1 MKNFFGLSR
10 ILMATFIFSLCI
22 AANAAT
28 WYVSPTGT
36 DGENSEGTA
45 ENPFATLTN
54 AITKASAD
62 DEIVLMKGT
71 HSANVT
77 IGKKLTIRGET
88 GNRDDVIVSPSST
101 DIVFKMDC
109 AGSAISNLTIY
120 GATDRSVVYFYKSG
134 SIVNCRITKCYNT
147 GGGNTLVHGANNAVV
162 TVKDC
167 LFDHNES
174 YDAGNGIGLYGS
186 YHYGKMNA
194 MIYVHG
200 NNSLIENCTVVSN
213 TYVGA
218 YEKGYVLGFRSVMTC
233 TIKDCEIAY
242 NTVHFLDPQPE
253 ANPWILKTDVA
264 GALCQNISIH
274 DNHYWGVR
282 QNLIACSVKDPNAT
296 INEVNTGPLYPQGT
310 PEVESRSVSD
320 IDGLLA
326 AIEAAEP
333 WSEIVLEPGPYTL
346 NAQLNI
352 KKPITIRGA
361 TGNRDD
367 VIISGNAKKYCIRL
381 WTDGATVKDLTVKD
395 ALVGSWYQMQSPIA
409 IFGGG
414 SVINCRIT
422 GIKHG
427 GGSIVGVRNYNGTVV
442 DTLIDANEAKD
453 WYAGNGQNGS
463 GFYWQKGSLAL
474 LDRSIIANNRVMQ
487 VYEAS
492 NSQFLF
498 SSGLFIVGGIVRNT
512 QVSGNIMEYDNSKVT
527 QPTSIYANRKALGIY
542 LNGANAVIE
551 NCSVI
556 DNVSRGEPQDNVGGI
571 VCVNGTVRNTL
582 LWNNG
587 DEKGAKI
594 VNYLG
599 DKSKYSYL
607 ASDDVTEIEGG
618 LKLTETPYQ
627 YESGVAM
634 PLTGAAMLGK
644 GLLDP
649 TWMTAEAKDLA
660 GNPRLADGKVSIGA
674 TEFVSEMTIT
684 WEDAVRHRAYERY
697 SQFVEAG
704 QVTGDTT
711 GLEYWWDLDGDG
723 VFEAKG
729 PKQYL
734 DLTKVGETV
743 VTLKVT
749 NTNGGSATFSQKFTI
764 ESYSNVMYVSKDN
777 AGAAAPYSTPETAAA
792 RVEDALNVA
801 PDGTRIIVGV
811 GTYKISQTLML
822 TNEVKIVGATG
833 NRDDVIFDAG
843 DNNRRVAW
851 LDNENTAVENVTFTR
866 GRTDGSAF
874 GVYSKGFLRNCRIT
888 NCRMYYNGGSRNMVP
903 HSALYVAG
911 GSVLNCLID
920 NNRLCDMYRSG
931 QTSQPEGIGICLVD
945 GIVDRC
951 VVTNNYDY
959 QTFSQT
965 AYKGGSGDGGTAGGV
980 YLTGG
985 IMRNSLVAWNKIS
998 HLSPAKWD
1006 QSYAGGVVVAGGTF
1020 INNTVIG
1027 NQLKE
1032 FDNSK
1037 TCTFGSLIV
1046 KGSGVVKNT
1055 LVKDNLNIT
1064 MQSAEYEPAPVALTG
1079 GTLVNCSTAENA
1091 YYFKNGVLKLTT
1103 NSPCRNAGANEDWME
1118 YSTDL
1123 NGNTR
1128 LFGRRVDIGAVE
1140 SQTAGFSI
1148 IVR

>member
-1 MKNFFGLSR
+1 MKNFFALSR
-10 ILMATFIFSLCI
+10 FLMAGVFFFSFFV

-71 HSANVT
+71 HSANVSIT
-77 IGKKLTIRGET
+77 KKLTIRGET
-88 GNRDDVIVSPSST
+88 GNRDDVIVSPSKSE
-101 DIVFKMDC
+101 IVFQMGC

-120 GATDRSVVYFYKSG
+120 GATDRNVVSFGKSG
-134 SIVNCRITKCYNT
+134 SIVNCRITKCYT
-147 GGGNTLVHGANNAVV
+147 QGSGNSLVHGANYSVV

-174 YDAGNGIGLYGS
+174 SDGGTGIGLYGS
-186 YHYGKMNA
+186 YRSGRMHA
-194 MIYVHG
+194 MIYVQG
-200 NNSLIENCTVVSN
+200 NDSLIENCTVVSN

-218 YEKGYVLGFRSVMTC
+218 YEKGYILGFRSVKTC

-242 NTVHFLDPQPE
+242 NTVHFLDSQPE
-253 ANPWILKTDVA
+253 ANPWILKTDVEW
-264 GALCQNISIH
+264 ALCQNISIH

-296 INEVNTGPLYPQGT
+296 INEVNNGPLYPQST
-310 PEVESRSVSD
+310 PEVESRSVGD
-320 IDGLLA
+320 VDGLLA

-333 WSEIVLEPGPYTL
+333 WSEIVLEPGTYTL
-346 NAQLNI
+346 NALLNI

-395 ALVGSWYQMQSPIA
+395 ALVGAWYQMQSPIA

-422 GIKHG
+422 GIKHTG
-427 GGSIVGVRNYNGTVV
+427 GGIAGVRNYNGTVV

-453 WYAGNGQNGS
+453 WYAGNGQNGN

-474 LDRSIIANNRVMQ
+474 LDRSIIANNRAMQ

-492 NSQFLF
+492 NNNYIF
-498 SSGLFIVGGIVRNT
+498 SSGMFIVGGIVRNT

-527 QPTSIYANRKALGIY
+527 QSTSIYADRKALGIY

-556 DNVSRGEPQDNVGGI
+556 DNVSRGVPQDNVGGI
-571 VCVNGTVRNTL
+571 VCVNGTVKNTL
-582 LWNNG
+582 VWNNG
-587 DEKGAKI
+587 DENGAKI

-684 WEDAVRHRAYERY
+684 WQATKYRAYDRY
-697 SQFVEAG
+697 SQIVEAG

-764 ESYSNVMYVSKDN
+764 ESYSSVMYVSKDN
-777 AGAAAPYSTPETAAA
+777 AGAAAPYSTLETAAA
-792 RVEDALNVA
+792 RVEDALNIA
-801 PDGTRIIVGV
+801 PDGTRIIVGAD
-811 GTYKISQTLML
+811 TYKISQTLML

-843 DNNRRVAW
+843 GNKRVAW

-866 GRTDGSAF
+866 GRTEGRAF

-888 NCRMYYNGGSRNMVP
+888 NCWMLYNGGGAEVGFP

-911 GSVLNCLID
+911 GIAQDCLVDGNYIWSAYG
-920 NNRLCDMYRSG
+920 NHN
-931 QTSQPEGIGICLVD
+931 QVEGIGIYQSAGL
-945 GIVDRC
+945 VDRC
-951 VVTNNYDY
+951 VIVNNYLDPVKRMVCRA
-959 QTFSQT
+959 S
-965 AYKGGSGDGGTAGGV
+965 AGGV
-980 YLTGG
+980 YLAGG
-985 IMRNSLVAWNKIS
+985 IMRNSLIATNSLVGATVYQYFVDN
-998 HLSPAKWD
+998 
-1006 QSYAGGVVVAGGTF
+1006 YASGAIVAGGTF
-1020 INNTVIG
+1020 INNTVVG
-1027 NQLKE
+1027 NECEEISTTYSYTL
-1032 FDNSK
+1032 S
-1037 TCTFGSLIV
+1037 SLIV

-1055 LVKDNLNIT
+1055 LVKDNVIRST
-1064 MQSAEYEPAPVALTG
+1064 QVEQDPIALTG
-1079 GTLVNCSTAENA
+1079 GTFVNCSTAENA

-1140 SQTAGFSI
+1140 SQTAGFSV

>member
-1 MKNFFGLSR
+1 MKNIIVFFSFL
-10 ILMATFIFSLCI
+10 FCI

-28 WYVSPTGT
+28 WYVSPNVT
-36 DGENSEGTA
+36 DEENSEGTA
-45 ENPFATLTN
+45 ENPFATLAN
-54 AITKASAD
+54 AITKASAE

-71 HSANVT
+71 HSANVSIT
-77 IGKKLTIRGET
+77 KKLTIRGET
-88 GNRDDVIVSPSST
+88 GNRDDVIVSPSKS

-120 GATDRSVVYFYKSG
+120 GATDRNVVSFGKSG

-147 GGGNTLVHGANNAVV
+147 GSGNALVHGANYSVV

-174 YDAGNGIGLYGS
+174 NNSGNGIGFYGS
-186 YHYGKMNA
+186 YRYGKMNA
-194 MIYVHG
+194 MIYVQG

-213 TYVGA
+213 AYVGA
-218 YEKGYVLGFRSVMTC
+218 YEKGYILGFRSVMTC

-264 GALCQNISIH
+264 GALCQNINIH

-282 QNLIACSVKDPNAT
+282 QNLTACSVKDPNAT
-296 INEVNTGPLYPQGT
+296 INEVNNGPLYPQGT

-346 NAQLNI
+346 NAILDI

-381 WTDGATVKDLTVKD
+381 WTDGAMIKDLTVKD
-395 ALVGSWYQMQSPIA
+395 ALVGNWYQMYSPIA

-422 GIKHG
+422 GIKHTG
-427 GGSIVGVRNYNGTVV
+427 GGIVGVRNYNGTVV

-453 WYAGNGQNGS
+453 WYAANTKNGN
-463 GFYWQKGSLAL
+463 GFYWSNGALAL
-474 LDRSIIANNRVMQ
+474 LDRSIVSNNRA
-487 VYEAS
+487 YNIYSPAS
-492 NSQFLF
+492 ESYKYLF
-498 SSGLFIVGGIVRNT
+498 SAGLFIIGGTVRNT
-512 QVSGNIMEYDNSKVT
+512 QVSGNIIEYDNSKVT
-527 QPTSIYANRKALGIY
+527 QSTSIEANRKALGVY
-542 LNGANAVIE
+542 MDGANVVIE

-556 DNVSRGEPQDNVGGI
+556 DNVSRGVPQDNVGGI
-571 VCVNGTVRNTL
+571 VCVNGTVKNTL

-587 DEKGAKI
+587 DENGAKI

-618 LKLTETPYQ
+618 VKLTETPYQ
-627 YESGVAM
+627 YESGIAM

-684 WEDAVRHRAYERY
+684 WQATKYRAYDRY
-697 SQFVEAG
+697 SEIVEAG

-764 ESYSNVMYVSKDN
+764 ESYSNVMYVSKGN

-792 RVEDALNVA
+792 SVEDALNIA
-801 PDGTRIIVGV
+801 PDGTRIIVGAD
-811 GTYKISQTLML
+811 TYKISQTLML

-833 NRDDVIFDAG
+833 NRDDVIFDA
-843 DNNRRVAW
+843 NYERRVAW
-851 LDNENTAVENVTFTR
+851 LDNENVSIEHVTFKKGYSV
-866 GRTDGSAF
+866 GRAY
-874 GVYSKGFLRNCRIT
+874 GVYSKGMLYNCRIV
-888 NCRMYYNGGSRNMVP
+888 NSKMRYLGGGDEVGFP
-903 HSALYVAG
+903 HSALHVAG
-911 GSVLNCLID
+911 GSVKDCLID
-920 NNRLCDMYRSG
+920 GNYIYDGYRNHK
-931 QTSQPEGIGICLVD
+931 QVEGIGVYQSGGLVE
-945 GIVDRC
+945 GC
-951 VVTNNYDY
+951 VVTNNYFDSDRPGGG
-959 QTFSQT
+959 FS
-965 AYKGGSGDGGTAGGV
+965 TAGGV
-980 YLTGG
+980 YLAGG
-985 IMRNSLVAWNKIS
+985 TMRNSLIAANSLIGTVPYSGNMY
-998 HLSPAKWD
+998 H
-1006 QSYAGGVVVAGGTF
+1006 YASGAIVAGGTF
-1020 INNTVIG
+1020 INNTVVG
-1027 NQLKE
+1027 NESEEISTTYSYTL
-1032 FDNSK
+1032 S
-1037 TCTFGSLIV
+1037 SLIV

-1055 LVKDNLNIT
+1055 LVKDNVVRST
-1064 MQSAEYEPAPVALTG
+1064 QVEQEPIALTG

-1091 YYFKNGVLKLTT
+1091 YYFKNGVLKLTS

-1140 SQTAGFSI
+1140 SQTAGFSV

>member
-1 MKNFFGLSR
+1 MKNYFALSR

-36 DGENSEGTA
+36 DGENTEGTA

-54 AITKASAD
+54 AVAKAAAD
-62 DEIVLMKGT
+62 DEIILMEGT
-71 HSANVT
+71 YSANVNIT
-77 IGKKLTIRGET
+77 KKLTIRGET
-88 GNRDDVIVSPSST
+88 GNRDDVIVSPSKS

-120 GATDRSVVYFYKSG
+120 GATDRNVVYFYKSG

-147 GGGNTLVHGANNAVV
+147 GSGNALVQGANNITV

-174 YDAGNGIGLYGS
+174 SDGGSGIGLYGS

-194 MIYVHG
+194 MIYVQG
-200 NNSLIENCTVVSN
+200 SNSLIENCTVVSN

-218 YEKGYVLGFRSVMTC
+218 YEKGYILGFRSVKTC

-242 NTVHFLDPQPE
+242 NTVHFLDSQPE
-253 ANPWILKTDVA
+253 ANPWILKTDVEW
-264 GALCQNISIH
+264 ALCQNISIH

-296 INEVNTGPLYPQGT
+296 INEVNNGPLYPQST
-310 PEVESRSVSD
+310 PEVKSRSVGD

-333 WSEIVLEPGPYTL
+333 WSEIVLEPGTYTL
-346 NAQLNI
+346 NALLNI

-395 ALVGSWYQMQSPIA
+395 ALVGNWFQMYSPIA

-422 GIKHG
+422 GIKHTA
-427 GGSIVGVRNYNGTVV
+427 GSIVGVRNYNGTVV
-442 DTLIDANEAKD
+442 DTLIDGNEAVD
-453 WYAGNGQNGS
+453 NGYANNGQNGN
-463 GFYWQKGSLAL
+463 GFYWQNGSLAL
-474 LDRSIIANNRVMQ
+474 LDRSIIANNRAKR
-487 VYEAS
+487 VYES
-492 NSQFLF
+492 SDSKYLF
-498 SSGLFIVGGIVRNT
+498 SSGLFIIGGIVRNT
-512 QVSGNIMEYDNSKVT
+512 QVSGNIMEYRAITETSAPVT
-527 QPTSIYANRKALGIY
+527 KPTTISANRKALGIY

-556 DNVSRGEPQDNVGGI
+556 DNISRGVPQDNVGGI

-587 DEKGAKI
+587 DENGAKI

-618 LKLTETPYQ
+618 LKLTKTPYQ

-684 WEDAVRHRAYERY
+684 WQATKYRAYDRY
-697 SQFVEAG
+697 YEIVEAG

-792 RVEDALNVA
+792 RVEDALNIA
-801 PDGTRIIVGV
+801 PDGTRIIVAP
-811 GTYKISQTLML
+811 GTYLITETLML

-833 NRDDVIFDAG
+833 NRDDVVFDA
-843 DNNRRVAW
+843 NHKRRVAW
-851 LDNENTAVENVTFTR
+851 LDEENSSIEHVTFKKGYTV
-866 GRTDGSAF
+866 GRAY
-874 GVYSKGFLRNCRIT
+874 GVYSKGMLYNCRIA
-888 NCRMYYNGGSRNMVP
+888 NSKMMYLGGGPEVGFP

-911 GSVLNCLID
+911 GSVKDCLID
-920 NNRLCDMYRSG
+920 GNSIYDGYRNHR
-931 QTSQPEGIGICLVD
+931 QVEGIGVYQSGGLVE
-945 GIVDRC
+945 GC
-951 VVTNNYDY
+951 VVTNNYFD
-959 QTFSQT
+959 SV
-965 AYKGGSGDGGTAGGV
+965 KPGGGLSTAGGV
-980 YLTGG
+980 YLAGG
-985 IMRNSLVAWNKIS
+985 TMRNSLITANYLIGTVPYSGNTY
-998 HLSPAKWD
+998 H
-1006 QSYAGGVVVAGGTF
+1006 YASGAIVAGGTF
-1020 INNTVIG
+1020 INNTVVG
-1027 NQLKE
+1027 NESEEISTTYSYTL
-1032 FDNSK
+1032 S
-1037 TCTFGSLIV
+1037 SLIV

-1055 LVKDNLNIT
+1055 LVKDNVIRST
-1064 MQSAEYEPAPVALTG
+1064 QVEQDPIALTG
-1079 GTLVNCSTAENA
+1079 GTFVNCSTAENA
-1091 YYFKNGVLKLTT
+1091 YYFKNGVLKLTS

-1140 SQTAGFSI
+1140 SQTAGFSV